1 MKLSV
6 CLLAFGVL
14 AFGATAGFIG
24 CDDDCPTCPTA
35 DLGPSHNLY
44 ISGTNADEVYVYN
57 TRRQIIFDSIPMGHS
72 LHIGAIAV
80 SGDGRHLLVA
90 AAPESN
96 PSGASLTVI
105 DAKTGDTV
113 LVYNDLIT
121 NVTEAR
127 IEVSNTGRYMAVY
140 DGANVHF
147 LDGATF
153 AVLFSDTL
161 DVYCGRFTFDDAR
174 FYCVWRQTDFV
185 VYDMAAE
192 SLTARYTYVDWYKQS
207 PSLYGIQP
215 LPGETKFYLLAAYE
229 SAIPYINN
237 DNVLTTYQFGQTGLI
252 FGQGIWR
259 PLGDLRI
266 SPDSSVIIASDPGDV
281 AAGHRGS
288 GFLVAYDR
296 DYDGDPSGTFYRPA
310 HDQGYALAGK
320 ACVSPGYFPT
330 DSGLWYMIAGD
341 FAFTPD
347 SRYAVVADERGQ
359 GFALLDVP
367 TLRYVDVEY
376 RPITGGLFNLVACQK
391 NRETFGQ
398 RVRPDWPQR
407 GEE

>member
-1 MKLSV
+1 MKQSAPVFVMLILV
-6 CLLAFGVL
+6 CAAL
-14 AFGATAGFIG
+14 IG
-24 CDDDCPTCPTA
+24 LISCDKDCPTCPQRE
-35 DLGPSHNLY
+35 LGSDYDLY
-44 ISGTNADEVYVYN
+44 ISGAEAHAVYVYS
-57 TRRQIIFDSIPMGHS
+57 TRRKDICDSIPLADS

-80 SGDGRHLLVA
+80 SGEGRHLLVA
-90 AAPESN
+90 AAPKSN
-96 PSGASLTVI
+96 PSASSLTVI
-105 DAKTGDTV
+105 DVKTGDTV

-121 NVTEAR
+121 NVAEAR
-127 IEVSNTGRYMAVY
+127 IEVSNTGRYIALY
-140 DGANVHF
+140 DGNNVHF
-147 LDGATF
+147 LDGTTF

-161 DVYCGRFTFDDAR
+161 DVYCGRFTLDDAR
-174 FYCVWRQTDFV
+174 FYCVWRQTDFA
-185 VYDMAAE
+185 VYDMASA
-192 SLTARYTYVDWYKQS
+192 SLTAQYTYADWYKQS

-229 SAIPYINN
+229 SAVPYIGN

-259 PLGDLRI
+259 PLGELRI

-281 AAGHRGS
+281 AGGARGS

-296 DYDGDPSGTFYRPA
+296 DYDGDPSGTFYKPA
-310 HDQGYALAGK
+310 HEQDYALAGK

-347 SRYAVVADERGQ
+347 SRFAVVADERGQ

-367 TLRYVDVEY
+367 TLRYVDVVY
-376 RPITGGLFNLVACQK
+376 IPSAVSRFNLVACRKIPGTNVPPTEPHWAQD
-391 NRETFGQ
+391 G
-398 RVRPDWPQR
+398 
-407 GEE
+407 GE